1 MSSEEKSKLKI
12 ILEHWVEHNE
22 EHSREFKEWAE
33 KAKKMGE
40 KEVAAEILQAVGNMG
55 KVTEI
60 FTKTL
65 KRL

>member
-40 KEVAAEILQAVGNMG
+40 KEVAAEILQAVGNMD

-60 FTKTL
+60 FTQTL

>member
-1 MSSEEKSKLKI
+1 MSSEEKSRLKI
-12 ILEHWVEHNE
+12 ILDHWVEHNE

-33 KAKKMGE
+33 KAKQMGE
-40 KEVAAEILQAVGNMG
+40 KEVAAEILQAVGHMD

-60 FTKTL
+60 FTETL

>member
-12 ILEHWVEHNE
+12 ILAHWVGHNE
-22 EHSREFKEWAE
+22 DHSREFKEWAD
-33 KAKKMGE
+33 KARQMGE
-40 KEVAAEILQAVGNMG
+40 EKVADEILQAVGNMD

-60 FTKTL
+60 FNRTL